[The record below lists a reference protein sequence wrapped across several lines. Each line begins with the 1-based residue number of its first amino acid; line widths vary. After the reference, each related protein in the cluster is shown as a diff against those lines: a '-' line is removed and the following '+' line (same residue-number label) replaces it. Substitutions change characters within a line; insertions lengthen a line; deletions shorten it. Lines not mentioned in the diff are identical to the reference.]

1 MEDVAYVNAIEMACE
16 QGRILSYNP
25 GHDRSGSRAPM
36 TGWERAR
43 RDAEI
48 VAERSRGR
56 SWSSISTTAGVSA
69 RHCRRVVAEYRE
81 SGVEL
86 EQLEPLDVVQ
96 TMYRRYEAAI
106 SELEEISETA
116 KNESARVGAVK
127 ARVEVIRTEC
137 DLLQNVGILPPD
149 LGLVRNERDLR
160 SIVAEIVMLFDKYSL
175 PVEAQKELLETTSQL
190 RQRVD

>member
-1 MEDVAYVNAIEMACE
+1 
-16 QGRILSYNP
+16 
-25 GHDRSGSRAPM
+25 M
-36 TGWERAR
+36 TGWERVR

-86 EQLEPLDVVQ
+86 EHLEPLDVVQ

-137 DLLQNVGILPPD
+137 DLLQNVGILPPN

-160 SIVAEIVMLFDKYSL
+160 SIVAEIVMLFDKYGVPL
-175 PVEAQKELLETTSQL
+175 EAQKELLETTTQW